1 MDPRGGR
8 GGGSGYLE
16 MRPRSGRNLEIRDLR
31 PRSGR
36 KFGNR
41 PRSVQKFGNIGCILL
56 WKSINFGAAGAKIFG
71 GIFVEGDLWDPRGV
85 GGLPR
90 NLEMGTSVSSKFG
103 NNPPMVV

>member
-1 MDPRGGR
+1 M
-8 GGGSGYLE
+8 E

-41 PRSVQKFGNIGCILL
+41 PRSGQKFGNIGCILL

-71 GIFVEGDLWDPRGV
+71 GIFVEGDLWDPRGGWGV
-85 GGLPR
+85 GPEIWKWGPLYQV
-90 NLEMGTSVSSKFG
+90 NLEITPYGSPTSAPLREVL
-103 NNPPMVV
+103 